1 MELRPYQR
9 EAVDSIYSY
18 FSEHDGNPLIVLP
31 TGTGK
36 SLVIADFVRSAID
49 AYPETRVLM
58 LTHVKE
64 LIEQNLEKLMAIW
77 PDAPAGIYSAGLKSR
92 DMRSQIVFGGIQ
104 SLYTKGLKI
113 GKADLVL
120 VDEAHLMP
128 RKSDTMYGKFLADL
142 KVTNPHVKLIGLTAT
157 PYRLDSGPLYGTPET
172 LFSDVCYEMGLLDAI
187 QQGWLAQPIPRETVT
202 GFDLTGVGTRGGDFI
217 QGQLERAVDV
227 DATTQAAVDEIVRAG
242 ADRRSWLVFCAGVG
256 HALHVAEAI
265 RSRGVTCATI
275 TGDTPSAERA
285 SLLADYKAGRIQCL
299 TNMSVLTTGF
309 DAPATD
315 LIALMRPTKS
325 PGLLVQMVGRGT
337 RLSPGKENCVV
348 LDFARNFERHGPLD
362 KVRVKEKL
370 GKGEGEA
377 PTKTCPVCMT
387 INYAGAGEC
396 LDCGYEFPAPK
407 PEVQARASDAAIL
420 SSQQEAKWVNVR
432 DVLYYSHTS
441 ASSGKTT
448 LRVDYRCG
456 LMKTYTEW
464 VCLEH
469 DGFARQKAE
478 AWWRR
483 RGPRAP
489 VPTTVGE
496 ALTCTGALAKPAE
509 IMVSPDGKYERVSA
523 ARFEMERV

>member
-1 MELRPYQR
+1 M
-9 EAVDSIYSY
+9 DSVYSY
-18 FSEHDGNPLIVLP
+18 FSKSDGNPLIVLP

-36 SLVIADFVRSAID
+36 SLVVAEFTRSAIE
-49 AYPETRVLM
+49 AYPDTRVLM

-64 LIEQNLEKLMAIW
+64 LIEQNYEKLMAIW
-77 PDAPAGIYSAGLKSR
+77 PDAPAGVYSAGLRSR
-92 DMRSQIVFGGIQ
+92 DLRSQIVFGGIQ

-142 KVTNPHVKLIGLTAT
+142 RVANPYVKLVGLTAT
-157 PYRLDSGPLYGTPET
+157 PYRLDSGPLFGADDT
-172 LFSDVCYEMGLLDAI
+172 LFSDVCYEMTLLDAI

-217 QGQLERAVDV
+217 QGQLERAVDIDEV
-227 DATTQAAVDEIVRAG
+227 TQSAVDEIVRAG
-242 ADRRSWLVFCAGVG
+242 SDRRSWLIFCSGVT
-256 HALHVAEAI
+256 HAEHVAEAV
-265 RSRGVTCATI
+265 RARGVTCATI
-275 TGDTPSAERA
+275 TGSTPSGERA
-285 SLLADYKAGRIQCL
+285 ALLSDYKAGRIRCL

-362 KVRVKEKL
+362 KVRVKEKG
-370 GKGEGEA
+370 GKGMGEA
-377 PTKTCPVCMT
+377 PTKTCPECFA

-396 LDCGYEFPAPK
+396 LDCGYEFPPPE
-407 PEVQARASDAAIL
+407 PEVQAKASDDAIL
-420 SSQQEAKWVNVR
+420 STQKKARWVNVD
-432 DVLYYSHTS
+432 DVLYFRHTS
-441 ASSGKTT
+441 FSSGKTT

-456 LMKTYTEW
+456 LKVYSEW
-464 VCLEH
+464 VCIEH
-469 DGFARQKAE
+469 TGFARQKAE
-478 AWWRR
+478 AWWARR
-483 RGPRAP
+483 SGAP
-489 VPTTVGE
+489 VPATVDA
-496 ALTCTGALAKPAE
+496 ALLGAGTLAKPAE
-509 IMVSPDGKYERVSA
+509 IMVSPDGEFDRVSA
-523 ARFEMERV
+523 ARFVMEKA